1 MQNRKDS
8 EYNQA
13 FSKMQ
18 IPKVLE
24 LALVAIYQHVRSKR
38 NLKKNS
44 WIQDPKYVYVSTSIL
59 MNFQSPCGNW
69 SDIFI

>member
-38 NLKKNS
+38 NLKKNP
-44 WIQDPKYVYVSTSIL
+44 WIRSTI
-59 MNFQSPCGNW
+59 
-69 SDIFI
+69 